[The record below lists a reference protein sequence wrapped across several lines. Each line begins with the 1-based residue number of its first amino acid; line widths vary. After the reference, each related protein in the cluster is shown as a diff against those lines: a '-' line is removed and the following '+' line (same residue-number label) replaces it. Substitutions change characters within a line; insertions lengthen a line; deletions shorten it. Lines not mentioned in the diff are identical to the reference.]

1 MLNKL
6 EQIFHNNQN
15 LLALIGRVF
24 IGLAMASHGYGKLM
38 GMQNFSGYMVK
49 LGVPFPD
56 ATAVIVMLIELLG
69 GILIAVG
76 WKTRLNSF
84 LVMGTMLVAGLWV
97 HAADP
102 FSKKEMA
109 LLYAAACLVLMA
121 FGPGKFSVD
130 KR

>member
-1 MLNKL
+1 MLNKI
-6 EQIFHNNQN
+6 EQLFHNNQN

-49 LGVPFPD
+49 LGVPFAD
-56 ATAVIVMLIELLG
+56 ATAVLVMLIELLG

-84 LVMGTMLVAGLWV
+84 LVMGVMLVAGLWV
-97 HAADP
+97 HAGDP
-102 FSKKEMA
+102 FAKQEKS
-109 LLYAAACLVLMA
+109 LLFAAACLLLMA
-121 FGPGKFSVD
+121 YGPGKFSVD